1 VRADIDHDLVAMKH
15 ALAAIKQRNLDRLR
29 ANEAAVAHDEF
40 GAGLS
45 VKTKVKVDL
54 EFDHVLL
61 AAPHLRHIDF
71 YAIGDGTERRR
82 VPNEMRHPGAP
93 YLVLGGQACH
103 GGAGATDPLPLHDGN
118 LLAGLPQMPGKPLS
132 ALAAAEDDG
141 VESFKLRHHYL
152 LSADRQ
158 AIENVCAC
166 SDFVLHNY
174 SWIALVWL
182 HP

>member
-1 VRADIDHDLVAMKH
+1 MEH

-29 ANEAAVAHDEF
+29 AGEATVAHDEF

-54 EFDHVLL
+54 ELDHVLL
-61 AAPHLRHIDF
+61 AAPHLRHVDF
-71 YAIGDGTERRR
+71 YTIGEGAERGR
-82 VPNEMRHPGAP
+82 VSNEMRYPGAP
-93 YLVLGGQACH
+93 YLVLGGQTCH
-103 GGAGATDPLPLHDGN
+103 GGTGAADPLPLHDGN
-118 LLAGLPQMPGKPLS
+118 LLTGSPQMPGEPLS
-132 ALAAAEDDG
+132 ALAASEGHD
-141 VESFKLRHHYL
+141 VVSFKLRHHYL

-158 AIENVCAC
+158 AIGSESAR
-166 SDFVLHNY
+166 SDFGLHNY